1 MFERIVAAIDSD
13 PERGAKVVAAAQELA
28 QKFGSRVL
36 VVHVREVER
45 PAAMVGMARPSAL
58 PPVLH
63 VESEEEAKA
72 LVDAA
77 VDRLRNAG
85 VGAQGQVGHGAA
97 GSAAR
102 STARDLLEIAQSFGA
117 TLIVVGDRGSRVSDV
132 LLGSV
137 ANRIAHLAACPVLLV
152 R

>member
-13 PERGAKVVAAAQELA
+13 PERGAKVEAAARELA

-45 PAAMVGMARPSAL
+45 PAAMVGLARPSAL

-63 VESEEEAKA
+63 VESEEDARA

-77 VDRLRNAG
+77 VKRLRNAG
-85 VGAQGQVGHGAA
+85 VQAEGQVGHGAA
-97 GSAAR
+97 D
-102 STARDLLEIAQSFGA
+102 STARELLAIAQSFGA

-137 ANRIAHLAACPVLLV
+137 ANRIVHLAACPVLLV

>member
-1 MFERIVAAIDSD
+1 MFERIVAAIDSE
-13 PERGAKVVAAAQELA
+13 PERGAKVEAAARELA

-45 PAAMVGMARPSAL
+45 PAAMVGMAKPSAL

-63 VESEEEAKA
+63 VESEEDAKA

-77 VDRLRNAG
+77 VDRLRDAG
-85 VGAQGQVGHGAA
+85 VGAQGQVGHGVA
-97 GSAAR
+97 G

-117 TLIVVGDRGSRVSDV
+117 TLIVVGDRGSRVTDV

-137 ANRIAHLAACPVLLV
+137 AYRIVHRAECPVLLV

>member
-13 PERGAKVVAAAQELA
+13 PVRGAKVVAAAQELA

-45 PAAMVGMARPSAL
+45 PAAMVGLARPSAL

-63 VESEEEAKA
+63 VESEEDARA

-77 VDRLRNAG
+77 VERLRNAG
-85 VGAQGQVGHGAA
+85 VQAEGQVGHGAA
-97 GSAAR
+97 D
-102 STARDLLEIAQSFGA
+102 STARELLEIAQAYGA
-117 TLIVVGDRGSRVSDV
+117 TLIVVGDRGSRVSDM
-132 LLGSV
+132 LLGGV
-137 ANRIAHLAACPVLLV
+137 AHRIVHLAACPVLLV

>member
-45 PAAMVGMARPSAL
+45 PPATVGMARPSAL

-63 VESEEEAKA
+63 VESEEEARA

-77 VDRLRNAG
+77 VERLRNAG

-97 GSAAR
+97 GS
-102 STARDLLEIAQSFGA
+102 TARELLEIAQSYDA

-132 LLGSV
+132 LLGGV
-137 ANRIAHLAACPVLLV
+137 AHRIVHLATCPILLV